1 MENPVSGQRL
11 IFRKTAQDTGGE
23 WLEVESVYTKPTP
36 SRPPTHYHPRQEE
49 RFEVLASKLNVL
61 VDGQERTLE
70 SGEVLIL
77 PPGVAHEMWAAEAGT
92 RVNWQTRPALNT
104 EAFFETVWGLAKDG
118 KVNDKGVP
126 NLLRVALIAREYE
139 DEFRLASP
147 PWAVQRALF
156 GLLAPVGRLLG
167 YDARYPYPY
176 SDSQTVPPGTSE
188 RRLSVGLRTKAGGLL
203 AVAVLGLSALFL
215 LRQRRRQSRKLFP
228 CACG

>member
-1 MENPVSGQRL
+1 MENPASGQHL
-11 IFRKTAQDTGGE
+11 VIQKTAQDTGGE
-23 WLEVESVYTKPTP
+23 LLEVESVYTKRTP

-49 RFEVLASKLNVL
+49 RFEVLAGRLNVL

-70 SGEVLIL
+70 EGEVLIL
-77 PPGVAHEMWAAEAGT
+77 PPGVPHEMWAAQAGA
-92 RVNWQTRPALNT
+92 RVNWQTRPALKT

-126 NLLRVALIAREYE
+126 NLLWVALIAREYE

-167 YDARYPYPY
+167 YHVRYPYPY
-176 SDSQTVPPGTSE
+176 GVSEKALGTEHE
-188 RRLSVGLRTKAGGLL
+188 RPWLTLGARAGKILIAAIVGLSVLILL
-203 AVAVLGLSALFL
+203 GRL
-215 LRQRRRQSRKLFP
+215 RRQSRR
-228 CACG
+228 

>member
-1 MENPVSGQRL
+1 LAKAGDTMENPVSGQHL
-11 IFRKTAQDTGGE
+11 FIQKTAKDTGGE
-23 WLEVESVYTKPTP
+23 LLEVESVYTKPTP

-49 RFEVLASKLNVL
+49 RFEVLAGRLNVL

-70 SGEVLIL
+70 EGEVLIL
-77 PPGVAHEMWAAEAGT
+77 PPGVPHEMWAAEAGA
-92 RVNWQTRPALNT
+92 RVNWQTRPALKT

-126 NLLRVALIAREYE
+126 NLLRAALIAREYE

-167 YDARYPYPY
+167 YHVRYPYPY
-176 SDSQTVPPGTSE
+176 GVSEKALGTEHE
-188 RRLSVGLRTKAGGLL
+188 RSWLASGARAGKVLIAAIVGLSVLILL
-203 AVAVLGLSALFL
+203 GRL
-215 LRQRRRQSRKLFP
+215 RRQSRR
-228 CACG
+228 